1 MQVGDEVVAFY
12 TPEALWYPAKLTGV
26 FESADSVYYSVVF
39 TGYNEEETIWP
50 KHLRAQVAS
59 SFESQS
65 DGGAAGWLT
74 KKCTHR
80 NQRPRLRAVALLWSV
95 RRLLAFPGCSEE
107 FCFGPVQSRAAF
119 Q

>member
-1 MQVGDEVVAFY
+1 MAFY

-80 NQRPRLRAVALLWSV
+80 NQRQGFALLHCCGLFV
-95 RRLLAFPGCSEE
+95 GCLLSQAAVKSFALDLT
-107 FCFGPVQSRAAF
+107 SRALHF
-119 Q
+119 SKFS